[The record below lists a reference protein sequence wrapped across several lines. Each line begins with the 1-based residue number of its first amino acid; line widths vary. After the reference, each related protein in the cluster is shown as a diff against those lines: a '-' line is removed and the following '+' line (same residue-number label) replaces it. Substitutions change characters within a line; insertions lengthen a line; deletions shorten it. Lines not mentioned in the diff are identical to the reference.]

1 MLLPHAARRAGEASR
16 SSSPRQ
22 GQILQQEHARTV
34 DAHPPHMP
42 RSQGRVT
49 DHRVGLTVHGID
61 EVMRSGAIEPF
72 TKALALDLQMK
83 LLASLGA

>member
-1 MLLPHAARRAGEASR
+1 MDNTARSRGGERPAAPFWCQE
-16 SSSPRQ
+16 
-22 GQILQQEHARTV
+22 LQRERARTSNV
-34 DAHPPHMP
+34 CPARTP

-61 EVMRSGAIEPF
+61 EVVRGGAIEPF
-72 TKALALDLQMK
+72 TEALALDLQMK